1 MFVISFSSGMSRP
14 PSNNLVLEQVDR
26 DAGTASSLLIFATM
40 MNGAVAMWLISL
52 NWHDKIQILG
62 TMSVASGALVL
73 GLWFLMQRFF
83 LAGRLSSFES
93 RLPGRGPSMIDDGKR
108 NIS

>member
-1 MFVISFSSGMSRP
+1 MSRP

-40 MNGAVAMWLISL
+40 MSGAVAMWLISL
-52 NWHDKIQILG
+52 NWHDKIQIMG
-62 TMSVASGALVL
+62 IMSAAAGALVL
-73 GLWFLMQRFF
+73 SLWLLLQRFV
-83 LAGRLSSFES
+83 LSGRLSSFENS
-93 RLPGRGPSMIDDGKR
+93 STGHGPSMIADGTK